1 MQNMLIGGVECDR
14 HFDSLVGS
22 DSGMNWS
29 LNGSKIQAP
38 SLVFNLQISKSLDA
52 FRATHQW
59 FN

>member
-52 FRATHQW
+52 FRATHQ
-59 FN
+59 